1 MQDYSYQLY
10 SSRKFG
16 PLRDTLK
23 MVAEAGYSQV
33 ECFGHVIASSDL
45 SEGLADFGLA
55 MPTAHIALETLESEP
70 GKVVDLAGELGIVQV
85 YAPFLMPEDRF
96 DSADGWFEFGRRLA
110 SAGEPLRDAGIGFG
124 WHNHEFEFVAV
135 DGGRMP
141 IECILASDDS
151 LLLEMDIAWVHV
163 AGEDPLSWL
172 RRLGNRLGA
181 VHIKDVAP
189 EGEREDEDGWADVGH
204 GILDWNA
211 ISEAIGRTSVKFRI
225 VEHDNPGDDLR
236 FAERSLAYLRTL

>member
-1 MQDYSYQLY
+1 
-10 SSRKFG
+10 
-16 PLRDTLK
+16 
-23 MVAEAGYSQV
+23 
-33 ECFGHVIASSDL
+33 
-45 SEGLADFGLA
+45 
-55 MPTAHIALETLESEP
+55 
-70 GKVVDLAGELGIVQV
+70 
-85 YAPFLMPEDRF
+85 
-96 DSADGWFEFGRRLA
+96 
-110 SAGEPLRDAGIGFG
+110 
-124 WHNHEFEFVAV
+124 VAV